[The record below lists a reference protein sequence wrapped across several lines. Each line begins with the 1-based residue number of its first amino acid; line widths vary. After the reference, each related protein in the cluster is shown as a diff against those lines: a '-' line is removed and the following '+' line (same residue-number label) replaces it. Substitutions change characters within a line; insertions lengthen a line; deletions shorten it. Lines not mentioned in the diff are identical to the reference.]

1 MTSAAFVG
9 VSAPTTASGSRP
21 RRDAAPAA
29 DAALPLD
36 AAHPKRSLSAS
47 FGQRAT
53 RRASA
58 ESAASASVAR
68 APASGASGVRKRGA
82 KFPPPR
88 LDAEQTAEQLQQR
101 AKARAARFAL
111 RDALRPLSTNA
122 NRRACGRALVAPS
135 AQLVLADGR
144 ASWRGV
150 ATCGSVWSCPCCQAP
165 IQALRAQEVGKLARW
180 AEERGYVVVM
190 MTVTVRHAWTHR
202 LADTLTGVA
211 RAWRAVMQ
219 GAPWKRWKAAQGLV
233 GMVRAVEV
241 THGANG
247 WHPHAHIL
255 AVFRAPREPVPDL
268 RGAVGATMPH
278 AVCDPMGPEAEWL
291 AERWQSKVHD
301 TLGETC
307 APDLAHGFDVRPL
320 DRATYLCKL
329 GLEIGSGG
337 TKRTLDVLGNVRG
350 RDPWAIAADAAKGD
364 AASAELW
371 REYQTA
377 THRHRQLTWSVG
389 LRQLADIADVSDE
402 VAAQRADEGE
412 AVLVLD
418 LPRRAWRAV
427 LRLGLVLALVEAA
440 ERPNGRE
447 AARDLVTLGVL
458 DLCAAHPRD
467 G

>member
-1 MTSAAFVG
+1 MTSVAFVG
-9 VSAPTTASGSRP
+9 ASAPTAASGSRP

-29 DAALPLD
+29 IAALPLD
-36 AAHPKRSLSAS
+36 DAHPKRSLSAS

-58 ESAASASVAR
+58 ESSASASVAR

-82 KFPPPR
+82 TFPPPR
-88 LDAEQTAEQLQQR
+88 PDAEQTAEQIQHR

-111 RDALRPLSTNA
+111 RDALRPLAVNA

-180 AEERGYVVVM
+180 AEEQGHVVVM

-202 LADTLTGVA
+202 LADTLTGLA
-211 RAWRAVMQ
+211 RAWRATTQ
-219 GAPWKRWKAAQGLV
+219 GAPWLRWKAAQGLV

-255 AVFRAPREPVPDL
+255 AVFRAPPAPVADL

-291 AERWQSKVHD
+291 ALRWQSKVLD

-307 APDLAHGFDVRPL
+307 TPDLAHGFDVRPL
-320 DRATYLCKL
+320 DRATYLTKL
-329 GLEIGSGG
+329 GLEIGSSG

-364 AASAELW
+364 AASADLW

-389 LRQLADIADVSDE
+389 LRQSAEIADVSDE

-447 AARDLVTLGVL
+447 AARDLVTLGVF
-458 DLCAAHPRD
+458 DLGAAHPRD